1 MEPVAEPLPA
11 RVHAPR
17 FHRGWAVT
25 AGCFLIAIF
34 AWGTVFYGRGFYIA
48 SLTRRHGGSTSAV
61 SGAVTLFWVVGI
73 PMTVI
78 TGGII
83 DAKFF
88 GVLAMFGAIFVMVL
102 VPWLDTSR
110 VRSGKYRPQFRWW
123 FYLLVIDFIVL
134 TWAGAMPAQ
143 PPYSIISLIGATYWF
158 AYFLVIL
165 PILGVIEKPTTPP
178 ATIEDDFNAHY
189 GKPAE

>member
-1 MEPVAEPLPA
+1 
-11 RVHAPR
+11 
-17 FHRGWAVT
+17 
-25 AGCFLIAIF
+25 
-34 AWGTVFYGRGFYIA
+34 
-48 SLTRRHGGSTSAV
+48 
-61 SGAVTLFWVVGI
+61 
-73 PMTVI
+73 
-78 TGGII
+78 
-83 DAKFF
+83 
-88 GVLAMFGAIFVMVL
+88 MFGAIFVMVL

-134 TWAGAMPAQ
+134 MWAGAMPAQ